1 MFQIIVDPAPSLIT
15 LPASE
20 GISLAPIVAALVIL
34 VLLICLIAVIRRRW
48 QSPELMNLTP
58 EQVKAKWEEIIKISG
73 QGTTGMKLSLIEADK
88 LLDHVLKSMMIPGET
103 LADRLKMAAYNYP
116 AIKKV
121 WSAHKL
127 RNQLVHD
134 SAFERRS
141 SEARRALSDFHDA
154 LRTLRIL

>member
-1 MFQIIVDPAPSLIT
+1 
-15 LPASE
+15 
-20 GISLAPIVAALVIL
+20 
-34 VLLICLIAVIRRRW
+34 
-48 QSPELMNLTP
+48 
-58 EQVKAKWEEIIKISG
+58 
-73 QGTTGMKLSLIEADK
+73 
-88 LLDHVLKSMMIPGET
+88 MMIPGET

-116 AIKKV
+116 AITKV

-134 SAFERRS
+134 SSFELRA